1 LRSNSVLADDDF
13 DVVIVTPTYL
23 SSNPRVVKEADALAR
38 AGLRV
43 CVVFSQGPVAWA
55 RADDETVTAG
65 RGWRAH
71 PVRWSRTRRGESA
84 AYWRSTLRFHL
95 ARRLPFSTR
104 GPLPVVLRAECR
116 TFSELAAAAAEIKGR
131 LYVGHYPEGLAA
143 AAAAAAKRNAQFAYD
158 VEDLHTGED
167 ADTPRGRARSSRVFQ
182 IERRYIGACA
192 YVSAV
197 SSHVADAIAERYPGV
212 VPFVVYNTFPWE
224 DRASIDGE
232 TRDRRG
238 PATSLYWQ
246 SQVIGFDRGL
256 QDVVRALG
264 RVEGPFQFHVRGWYT
279 AEVAAELDGLARTT
293 GVAGRMFLHP
303 RVPPSTLLSRA
314 VEHDI
319 GLALEQPISAN
330 KMLTA
335 SNKLFFYLL
344 AGLAVVAT
352 DTIGQRTVLQQ
363 IPGAGDLYPPGDVEA
378 LATILNRLMND
389 PALLAR
395 RRQAALG
402 AASSRWNWETEQG
415 RLVEVVHRVLKLEP
429 RSTLSFAG
437 AARQLAD

>member
-1 LRSNSVLADDDF
+1 LRSNNVPADDDA
-13 DVVIVTPTYL
+13 DVVIVSPTYV
-23 SSNPRVVKEADALAR
+23 SSNPRVVKEANALAA

-65 RGWRAH
+65 RDWRAH
-71 PVRWSRTRRGESA
+71 PVRWSRAVRGEA
-84 AYWRSTLRFHL
+84 GRYWRSTLRFHL

-116 TFSELAAAAAEIKGR
+116 TFSELAAAAGQIRGR
-131 LYVGHYPEGLAA
+131 LYIGHYPEGLAA
-143 AAAAAAKRNAQFAYD
+143 AAAAAAQRNAQFAYD
-158 VEDLHTGED
+158 AEDLHTGED
-167 ADTPRGRARSSRVFQ
+167 ADTPRGRERSSRVFR
-182 IERRYIGACA
+182 IERRYIGGCA

-197 SSHVADAIAERYPGV
+197 SSHVADAIAERYRGV
-212 VPFVVYNTFPWE
+212 APFVVHNTFPWE
-224 DRASIDGE
+224 DRASIDGDIK
-232 TRDRRG
+232 DRRG
-238 PATSLYWQ
+238 PETSLYWQ
-246 SQVIGFDRGL
+246 SQVIGLDRGL
-256 QDVVRALG
+256 QDVMRALG
-264 RVEGPFQFHVRGWYT
+264 RVDRPFQFHVRGWYT
-279 AEVAAELDGLARTT
+279 ADVAEELDRLAQTT
-293 GVAGRMFLHP
+293 GIAGRMFLHP

-352 DTIGQRTVLQQ
+352 DTVGQRTILQQ
-363 IPGAGDLYPPGDVEA
+363 TAGAGDLYPPGDVGA
-378 LATILNRLMND
+378 LAEILTRLVSD

-395 RRQAALG
+395 RRQAALS
-402 AASSRWNWETEQG
+402 AASSRWNWEMEQG
-415 RLVEVVHRVLKLEP
+415 VLVEAVRRTLKLEP
-429 RSTLSFAG
+429 RSTLSYAG